1 MTKSASLVSI
11 MDLCLRQSH
20 AVRMQHRQLALS
32 VSNEEQ
38 ICPPS
43 ILEHISMEMLPML
56 LVIKLNASPYVA
68 KFEDEL
74 SICPATYAVLV
85 LHV

>member
-1 MTKSASLVSI
+1 MTKSASLVFI

-38 ICPPS
+38 ICSPS

-56 LVIKLNASPYVA
+56 LVKKLNARPYVA
-68 KFEDEL
+68 KFQDEL
-74 SICPATYAVLV
+74 FICPATYAVLI